1 MRVRSN
7 ITGKGFSERRRVPLT
22 SERFRE
28 IKQSSDFDETLRRLG
43 KWAREILREEGL
55 PDDLREVLWRQR
67 NGQSWR
73 WEELPPGWDDA
84 LRSGGGSALED
95 GSNKEEREQNR
106 ERRALEAFR
115 RVRRL
120 VKAAPGELVV
130 ETSVSGAVGD
140 ILPRESREA
149 YAALIL
155 RYVSRD
161 IPKAIRNGYQN
172 QERNTIFELGQ
183 LVREWNLKP
192 WEKLALGPRKGL
204 DAMKEQLALHNK
216 RRQQEAD
223 HIRKLVCSEDD
234 RLQARHP
241 DFSDAAR
248 ARILHGRLAKEHDI
262 HRSERTIRRYLSSR
276 RRRD

>member
-84 LRSGGGSALED
+84 VRLGVDSALED
-95 GSNKEEREQNR
+95 GSNKEERKQNR
-106 ERRALEAFR
+106 ERRALEALR

-204 DAMKEQLALHNK
+204 DAMKQQSALRNK
-216 RRQQEAD
+216 RRQEKAD
-223 HIRKLVCSEDD
+223 RIRKLVCSEDD
-234 RLQARHP
+234 RLQARRP
-241 DFSDAAR
+241 NLSDTAR
-248 ARILHGRLAKEHDI
+248 ARILHRHLANEHNI
-262 HRSERTIRRYLSSR
+262 LRSERTIRRYLSGR
-276 RRRD
+276 GQRI